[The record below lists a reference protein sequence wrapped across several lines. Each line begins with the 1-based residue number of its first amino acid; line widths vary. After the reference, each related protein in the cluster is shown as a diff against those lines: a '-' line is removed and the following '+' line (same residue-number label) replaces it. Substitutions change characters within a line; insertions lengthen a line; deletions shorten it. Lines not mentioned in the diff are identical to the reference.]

1 MLFTEVT
8 ARIARMEIVSNT
20 NRRSVMYRLL
30 PIAGIGILLAGM
42 YVPVTEGSSAGIEY
56 LLALAVVT
64 LILPWIRDQIDS

>member
-1 MLFTEVT
+1 MLFTEVM

-30 PIAGIGILLAGM
+30 PIAGIAILLAGM
-42 YVPVTEGSSAGIEY
+42 YAPVTEGSSAGIEY
-56 LLALAVVT
+56 LLALAVGT

>member
-30 PIAGIGILLAGM
+30 PIAGIAILLAGM
-42 YVPVTEGSSAGIEY
+42 YVPVTAGSSAGTEY
-56 LLALAVVT
+56 LLALAVGT

>member
-1 MLFTEVT
+1 
-8 ARIARMEIVSNT
+8 
-20 NRRSVMYRLL
+20 MYRLL

-56 LLALAVVT
+56 LLALAVGT